1 MNWIFNNICK
11 KLIRLV
17 YLIQI
22 VWNCIARVMGRER
35 NDWNRTK
42 WIITIIMIIICCCF
56 CFGQREVE
64 EERKHIMFVT
74 QLYIRRR
81 LCLIICCWPMLE
93 TIKQSNFFS
102 CLNLSLDYKTQWRN
116 ELFTFVNLLS
126 HVIEVGVLN
135 IQHQTVR
142 WQEHL
147 VLWAGN
153 LF

>member
-1 MNWIFNNICK
+1 MNWIFNKICK
-11 KLIRLV
+11 KLIRL
-17 YLIQI
+17 L
-22 VWNCIARVMGRER
+22 NPNRLELHCARYRKRKKRLKQNEMDNNNN
-35 NDWNRTK
+35 NDNNLLLFL
-42 WIITIIMIIICCCF
+42 CF
-56 CFGQREVE
+56 WQREVE

-135 IQHQTVR
+135 VQHQTVR